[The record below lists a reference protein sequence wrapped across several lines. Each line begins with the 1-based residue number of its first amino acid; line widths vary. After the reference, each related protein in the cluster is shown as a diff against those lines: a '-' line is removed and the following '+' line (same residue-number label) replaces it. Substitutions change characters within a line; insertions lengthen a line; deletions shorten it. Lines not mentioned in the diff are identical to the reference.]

1 MGNKLKLDVQNPSK
15 GLGIEPEV
23 LALMQQ
29 LAEYTPPSG
38 SYDDVNY
45 GNELATSGNSANVV
59 KGGKNGYIG
68 ANIGTGS
75 RGSQINPRVNA
86 LFGGVNAGN
95 GVSFSG
101 GYSPADRGYNVN
113 IQKRF

>member
-1 MGNKLKLDVQNPSK
+1 MGNKLKLDVESK

-38 SYDDVNY
+38 SYDNVNY
-45 GNELATSGNSANVV
+45 GNGLTTSGNSANVV
-59 KGGKNGYIG
+59 KGGQNGYIG

-75 RGSQINPRVNA
+75 RGSQINPRVNE
-86 LFGGVNAGN
+86 LFGGVNTSN
-95 GVSFSG
+95 GVNFSG
-101 GYSPADRGYNVN
+101 GYTPANKMYKINV
-113 IQKRF
+113 QKRF